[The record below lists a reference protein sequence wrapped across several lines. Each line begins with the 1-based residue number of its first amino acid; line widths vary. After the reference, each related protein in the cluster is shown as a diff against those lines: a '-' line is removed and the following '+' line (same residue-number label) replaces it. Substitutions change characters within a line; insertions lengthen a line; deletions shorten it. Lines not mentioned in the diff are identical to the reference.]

1 MITTKRNPVVTDKIT
16 CYYWHI
22 SCVAC
27 RSVCN
32 GQSEM
37 SVEPLNGGGGNIGWG
52 AVWGESNSKSA
63 LSICLGWNQILLQ
76 KVAPLANMAFP
87 PTIACSCCT
96 WVDFALFWHWCSVA
110 GGCVLLQGDRVKV
123 EEGLQISVVG
133 HCCLFWKC
141 FSICGSIRVSSSFLP
156 SPRAVYLRQP
166 KNFHHLRHLGI
177 HKSWR
182 TQVLAYTSLKSHL
195 GVHKSKWILNH
206 YVFFNEHWCIHE
218 SLRFNSA

>member
-76 KVAPLANMAFP
+76 KVAPLANLAFSPLIAAAALELTLHSFDIGVRSLAVVCFCRVTEWKLRRVCKFRLLAIVVCFGNAFQFAAQLEFP
-87 PTIACSCCT
+87 PPSSLPPCGLLEAAQEFPL
-96 WVDFALFWHWCSVA
+96 FAPPWH
-110 GGCVLLQGDRVKV
+110 
-123 EEGLQISVVG
+123 
-133 HCCLFWKC
+133 
-141 FSICGSIRVSSSFLP
+141 
-156 SPRAVYLRQP
+156 
-166 KNFHHLRHLGI
+166 
-177 HKSWR
+177 
-182 TQVLAYTSLKSHL
+182 TQVLAYTSL
-195 GVHKSKWILNH
+195 GIHKS
-206 YVFFNEHWCIHE
+206 
-218 SLRFNSA
+218 

>member
-1 MITTKRNPVVTDKIT
+1 MSSSLVSVYKINMITTKRNPVVGDKIT

-63 LSICLGWNQILLQ
+63 LSICLAWNQILLQ
-76 KVAPLANMAFP
+76 KVAPLANLAFP

-110 GGCVLLQGDRVKV
+110 AAFVCFCRVTEWKLRRVCKFRLLAIVVCFGNAFQFAAQL
-123 EEGLQISVVG
+123 EFPPPSSLPPCGLLEAAQEFPPFAPPW
-133 HCCLFWKC
+133 H
-141 FSICGSIRVSSSFLP
+141 
-156 SPRAVYLRQP
+156 
-166 KNFHHLRHLGI
+166 
-177 HKSWR
+177 
-182 TQVLAYTSLKSHL
+182 TQVLAIAHIC
-195 GVHKSKWILNH
+195 HNRH
-206 YVFFNEHWCIHE
+206 NRRWCIF
-218 SLRFNSA
+218 S

>member
-1 MITTKRNPVVTDKIT
+1 MDCLEKHLQLQCSKRYPGLTIFVISNFIVAVWKITMIANPVVGDKIT

-52 AVWGESNSKSA
+52 AVWGESQTLNPHFQYAWVGIKY
-63 LSICLGWNQILLQ
+63 CFRKW
-76 KVAPLANMAFP
+76 PLKQVWLFP
-87 PTIACSCCT
+87 YYCSCCT

-156 SPRAVYLRQP
+156 SPVRSTWGSPRISTICA
-166 KNFHHLRHLGI
+166 
-177 HKSWR
+177 
-182 TQVLAYTSLKSHL
+182 TLAYTSP
-195 GVHKSKWILNH
+195 GVHKSWH
-206 YVFFNEHWCIHE
+206 T
-218 SLRFNSA
+218 

>member
-1 MITTKRNPVVTDKIT
+1 MISNPVVRDKIT

-63 LSICLGWNQILLQ
+63 LSICLAWNQILLQ
-76 KVAPLANMAFP
+76 KVAPLANLAFSP
-87 PTIACSCCT
+87 PLQLLHLSWFCT
-96 WVDFALFWHWCSVA
+96 LLTLVFGRCRF
-110 GGCVLLQGDRVKV
+110 CVLLQGDRVKV

-156 SPRAVYLRQP
+156 SPVRSTWGSPRISTICATLAYTSP
-166 KNFHHLRHLGI
+166 GI
-177 HKSWR
+177 HKS
-182 TQVLAYTSLKSHL
+182 
-195 GVHKSKWILNH
+195 
-206 YVFFNEHWCIHE
+206 
-218 SLRFNSA
+218 